1 MALFI
6 LLDLEDDVELDH
18 MSNVGN
24 GMGMPKESTVWEGYN
39 PADYKNLKISKDVA
53 DLFKYITEYLFKK
66 KGHRNFFYLKIFE
79 QKLTFFKV
87 QT

>member
-66 KGHRNFFYLKIFE
+66 KGHRNFFYF
-79 QKLTFFKV
+79 
-87 QT
+87 